1 MPMPVAGFP
10 DAAMI
15 ACLFFI
21 FLVPLAAAGI
31 SLINA
36 GLGRSR
42 NAGHM
47 MMAVICTLS
56 IAAIVY
62 FICGFAWQGF
72 IGRPGHIL
80 ALSGKSWNWIA
91 AEPFFFR
98 GLALDGSPSSLAAL
112 LQIFCVGLAALI
124 PLGSGADRWRLRASC
139 ASAALLAGWT
149 YPLFAHWV
157 WGGGWLAQLGANYG
171 LGHGFIEEPQMPQV
185 DAKIVM
191 RGQVVG
197 VIRECLPR
205 RCHNTL
211 VITREILL
219 HYEPFF

>member
-56 IAAIVY
+56 IAAFSPAKV
-62 FICGFAWQGF
+62 G
-72 IGRPGHIL
+72 IGLQRSH
-80 ALSGKSWNWIA
+80 
-91 AEPFFFR
+91 FFF
-98 GLALDGSPSSLAAL
+98 
-112 LQIFCVGLAALI
+112 
-124 PLGSGADRWRLRASC
+124 ADWRSMA
-139 ASAALLAGWT
+139 
-149 YPLFAHWV
+149 
-157 WGGGWLAQLGANYG
+157 
-171 LGHGFIEEPQMPQV
+171 
-185 DAKIVM
+185 
-191 RGQVVG
+191 
-197 VIRECLPR
+197 LPR
-205 RCHNTL
+205 PRPRCCK
-211 VITREILL
+211 
-219 HYEPFF
+219 FFA